1 MLDAGHYRLDHASG
15 SVSIG
20 AGTVWCVPPGCR
32 HRHAVDGRD
41 AVHTTHLHLIV
52 RRPDGGDVLAG
63 LGAPRFFPGA
73 TDGPL
78 GRALRA
84 AVHAPAGD
92 DLASG
97 LQRLSALAALAGAVV
112 SALGRDLVE
121 VSADPG
127 LAAAFAWAEANLHL
141 PLTRGELAER
151 AGLSPSRFHARCL
164 QATGAAPMAW
174 VRRRRLERAAELL
187 AGSDLGMAEVARR
200 VGFCDV
206 FHLNKRFRACYGQ
219 PPTQFRRRSRE
230 V

>member
-1 MLDAGHYRLDHASG
+1 M
-15 SVSIG
+15 
-20 AGTVWCVPPGCR
+20 
-32 HRHAVDGRD
+32 
-41 AVHTTHLHLIV
+41 
-52 RRPDGGDVLAG
+52 LAG
-63 LGAPRFFPGA
+63 LGAPRVFPGA
-73 TDGPL
+73 ADGPL
-78 GRALRA
+78 GQALRA

-92 DLASG
+92 DLAAD

-121 VSADPG
+121 ALADPG

-164 QATGAAPMAW
+164 DATGAAPMAW

-187 AGSDLGMAEVARR
+187 AGSDLGMAEIASR

-206 FHLNKRFRACYGQ
+206 FHLNKRFRALYGL
-219 PPTQFRRRSRE
+219 PPTRFRRRSRE
-230 V
+230 H